1 MQVLWVYQ
9 VSTVVVGTC
18 NSTIVDM
25 YDTDITTYA
34 VPATII
40 SGMDIVSEF

>member
-9 VSTVVVGTC
+9 VSDKVVGTC
-18 NSTIVDM
+18 TGTIAEM
-25 YDTDITTYA
+25 WDTDITTYA